1 MGFIIIPDAI
11 KSMQKL
17 NPNAKLLYGDILSL
31 SAQNGYCFA
40 SNEYLSKIYG
50 VTTRSISNLISQLY
64 EFGVIDIKND
74 SGQYGKVRTIF
85 PIIQADHEQT
95 FLPPRTNVPRTNVPP
110 PTNERSDNIE
120 QTFHE
125 HRTNV
130 PKATNERSTIID
142 NIKDN
147 RIDKLIDN
155 DNKEE
160 SNFSL
165 SEIKKEK
172 QSEPV
177 ESAKYYFEVTQV
189 LELLTERSGVKY
201 KIPNTKAGIENY
213 EPYKLI
219 KERLKEKSTLED
231 IFSVV
236 EMKNTEWSGTHIY
249 KNFIPSTLFRKS
261 NFDKYLQQLQIS
273 KTTKNEGSN
282 NNQKTGAAGLL
293 AKLQSR
299 WGSML

>member
-130 PKATNERSTIID
+130 PKDTNERSTIID

-172 QSEPV
+172 QSEPA

-219 KERLKEKSTLED
+219 KERINDGANLED
-231 IFSVV
+231 IFAVV
-236 EMKNTEWSGTHIY
+236 EMKNTEWAGTHIY
-249 KNFIPSTLFRKS
+249 KNFVPSTLFRKS
-261 NFDKYLQQLQIS
+261 KFDKYLQQLQIS

-299 WGSML
+299 WESML